1 VTEATSIP
9 TPTVARLEEQLDPTA
24 ELGERVA
31 LEGGSLREHTA
42 RGVIVNSAFQ
52 VGFAVLNLVKRVGVA
67 AFLTTSQFGLW
78 GIIATTLITLGW
90 LKQVGISDKYI
101 QQDEPDQEVAFQKA
115 FTLEL
120 AYTLLFYVFLFVA
133 LPVYA
138 LAYGRPAIILPGLI
152 LSLSFLAT
160 AMQTPIWIAYR
171 QMRFVRQRG
180 LEGIDPVI
188 STVVTLGL
196 AVAGAGYWSLV
207 IGAVAGGFSSAAA
220 AVAWSPYRLAWRFDR
235 RALGEYFGFS
245 WPLVLSSASGIVI
258 VQGSILIGNYAV
270 GLAGLGA
277 LALANAFASFADRV
291 DDVIRHTIYP
301 AVCAVRDRADLLFE
315 AFAKSNRVALMWGLP
330 FGIGLAL
337 FAPDLVHFALGD
349 KWRGA
354 TGLMQAFGLI
364 IGFRQIAFNWTVFMR
379 AVDRT
384 RPIAISGLLAVA
396 SFAVVT
402 VPLMLI
408 LGLTGYAAGMAVA
421 LIVDLAVRGYYLSRL
436 FTRFRLAKHVARA
449 VAPSLPAVVLVLT
462 VRLASSGM
470 ERTPAIAL
478 AELGIY
484 ALATGVATY
493 AFERPLVREV
503 LGYLGARRGRSP
515 APGYR

>member
-1 VTEATSIP
+1 VTEATSPP
-9 TPTVARLEEQLDPTA
+9 TTATAQFEQQFDPAA
-24 ELGERVA
+24 ELEQRVA
-31 LEGGSLREHTA
+31 LEGQTLREHTA
-42 RGVIVNSAFQ
+42 RGVIVNSVFQ

-67 AFLTTSQFGLW
+67 AFLSASQFGVW
-78 GIIATTLITLGW
+78 GIIVTTLITLGW
-90 LKQVGISDKYI
+90 LKQVGISDKYV

-120 AYTLLFYVFLFVA
+120 AYTLVFYGFLIAA
-133 LPVYA
+133 LPLYA
-138 LAYGRPAIILPGLI
+138 LAYGRPQIIAPGLI

-160 AMQTPIWIAYR
+160 ALQTPIWVAYR
-171 QMRFVRQRG
+171 QMRFVRQRT
-180 LEGIDPVI
+180 LEGIDPVVSI
-188 STVVTLGL
+188 VVTLGL

-207 IGAVAGGFSSAAA
+207 VGGVAGSFSCAIAALK
-220 AVAWSPYRLAWRFDR
+220 WSPYRLAWRFDR
-235 RALGEYFGFS
+235 GALREYLGFS

-258 VQGSILIGNYAV
+258 VQGSIMIGNYTV

-277 LALANAFASFADRV
+277 LALANAFAGFADRV

-301 AVCAVRDRADLLFE
+301 AVCAVRDRTDLLFE
-315 AFAKSNRVALMWGLP
+315 AFAKSNRLALMWGLP

-337 FAPDLVHFALGD
+337 FAPDLVHFVLGD

-354 TGLMQAFGLI
+354 IGLMQAFGLI

-384 RPIAISGLLAVA
+384 RPIAVSGLVGVV

-402 VPLMLI
+402 APLMLAF
-408 LGLTGYAAGMAVA
+408 GLTGYAAGMSIA
-421 LIVDLAVRGYYLSRL
+421 LLVDLGVRGYFLSRL
-436 FTRFRLAKHVARA
+436 FEGFRLARHVVRA
-449 VAPSLPAVVLVLT
+449 VAPSVPAVTLVLA

-470 ERTPAIAL
+470 ERRPIVALGELALYAIAT
-478 AELGIY
+478 AI
-484 ALATGVATY
+484 ATF

-503 LGYLGARRGRSP
+503 FSYMQRSP
-515 APGYR
+515 KPAPSA